1 MRLPF
6 AKKTTASKLA
16 PKARGALVKPSVNS
30 LSSLA
35 YERGLL
41 PDALDDLLA
50 LVTAPSLLD
59 QASLGVLLRALYPV
73 TRVSSRHV
81 LRVVGALGHGRLK
94 PTMQIQA
101 LLLRWLV
108 MVYHVLE
115 SPAALSQA
123 YPVLFN
129 LLDTAAIRPQLTHLL
144 ALITR
149 RKHVRPFRIQNL

>member
-1 MRLPF
+1 M
-6 AKKTTASKLA
+6 
-16 PKARGALVKPSVNS
+16 
-30 LSSLA
+30 
-35 YERGLL
+35 
-41 PDALDDLLA
+41 
-50 LVTAPSLLD
+50 
-59 QASLGVLLRALYPV
+59 LLRGLYPV
-73 TRVSSRHV
+73 TRVPGACV

-94 PTMQIQA
+94 PSMAMQA

-115 SPAALSQA
+115 APGVLSQA

>member
-1 MRLPF
+1 MLIY
-6 AKKTTASKLA
+6 ASVASKLA
-16 PKARGALVKPSVNS
+16 PKARATLLKPAVNS

-41 PDALDDLLA
+41 PAALDDLLA
-50 LVTAPSLLD
+50 LITAPNTLD
-59 QASLGVLLRALYPV
+59 QASLGVLVRGLYPV
-73 TRVSSRHV
+73 TRVSSASA

-94 PTMQIQA
+94 PSMAVQA
-101 LLLRWLV
+101 LLLRWLI
-108 MVYHVLE
+108 MVHHVLE
-115 SPAALSQA
+115 EPAVLGRA

-129 LLDTAAIRPQLTHLL
+129 LLDTAAIRAPLTHLL